1 MVHADTPVVV
11 PRDEKATRF
20 PSDSPWL
27 VSVNVSAVTSDV
39 TDTPVVMPVPI
50 PVTNIPA
57 TTLEVFVVVIVV
69 DWAVVLRDLV
79 TMLPTPKLLVTVI
92 V

>member
-1 MVHADTPVVV
+1 M

-20 PSDSPWL
+20 PLDSPWL
-27 VSVNVSAVTSDV
+27 VSVSVSAITLDV
-39 TDTPVVMPVPI
+39 TDTPVVMPVPV

-57 TTLEVFVVVIVV
+57 TTFAVSVVVIVV